1 MNGKAYYLGLKD
13 RFPKADPLFVLVSLK
28 PNVARIGVAGGAFS
42 DGKTIPLAKG
52 KKVTVVN
59 DTTGTRYVL
68 KARVHRRR
76 SRADGELHPGREVR
90 SMRRIVKDESGLGI
104 VELVIAIA
112 IINVAIM
119 AMFAMFQAGALS
131 VLRAS
136 RTSNGAVVAE
146 KQAELYRAM
155 LYKDIQ
161 LNDSLVAAAASDSL
175 HTADAEWVS
184 STAQVQSSTCTS
196 SLAECRPVQTAVTGA
211 DGRAYRVDTYV
222 QAVTPASG
230 RAGKQVTVVVRLAS
244 DTSRVLARLTT
255 NYDLATG
262 CTTDTTAA
270 AALRC

>member
-1 MNGKAYYLGLKD
+1 
-13 RFPKADPLFVLVSLK
+13 
-28 PNVARIGVAGGAFS
+28 
-42 DGKTIPLAKG
+42 
-52 KKVTVVN
+52 
-59 DTTGTRYVL
+59 
-68 KARVHRRR
+68 
-76 SRADGELHPGREVR
+76 
-90 SMRRIVKDESGLGI
+90 MRRIVKDESGLGI

-161 LNDSLVAAAASDSL
+161 LNDSLVTAAAPDSL
-175 HTADAEWVS
+175 HTAAPEWGNPV
-184 STAQVQSSTCTS
+184 AQVKSSTCATS
-196 SLAECRPVQTAVTGA
+196 LPECRPIQTSVPGA

-222 QAVTPASG
+222 RTVTPSSG
-230 RAGKQVTVVVRLAS
+230 RDGKQVTVVVRLAS
-244 DTSRVLARLTT
+244 DPSRVLARLTT

-262 CTTDTTAA
+262 CTTDTSAA
-270 AALRC
+270 AAAQC